1 MDYRVYKVIA
11 AVENDLAKNWNVDKL
26 ASLVNISPHHFHK
39 IFRAETGSTPMQY
52 LAMLRLNK
60 ARELLESTFLSI
72 KEIRQ
77 AVGMPEE
84 STFAREFRNKFGCSP
99 SEFRL
104 RAWETEQIKSDKSYD
119 HDLTL

>member
-11 AVENDLAKNWNVDKL
+11 AVENDLAKNWTVDKL

-52 LAMLRLNK
+52 LAMLRLIK

-77 AVGMPEE
+77 AVGMPRKAP
-84 STFAREFRNKFGCSP
+84 SRVNFGIS
-99 SEFRL
+99 
-104 RAWETEQIKSDKSYD
+104 SDVPRQNFVAELGKLSRSKAIN
-119 HDLTL
+119 HTIMT